1 LIKNKKKP
9 IRVADWILNHLADNG
24 VKNIFLLPGGGAM
37 HLNDALVRETRIEP
51 IPCHHEQVCGIAAEA
66 IGRVGNLNNVGFG
79 VAMVTGGPG
88 ATNIIT
94 PVTGAWLDSI
104 PMLIISGQVKREDR
118 LNGRPIRQ
126 GGAQEVDIIT
136 MVKSITK
143 YAVTIENPLLVH
155 KYLNEALHAM
165 KSGRP
170 GPVWIDIPLDVQAA
184 LVMESDLL
192 TWVYPCVKKEH
203 IFDISPVLSMLKEAK
218 RPLLLAGHGVRL
230 SGAVDSFRQ
239 LVDKFKIPSVLTWHA
254 LDLLAFDDPLN
265 IGRPGVVATRAA
277 NFAIQNSDLLISIG
291 ARLDNVVTAYNIK
304 GFARSARKIVID
316 IDQHELEN
324 KMEMD
329 IDLSL
334 SISADCFLTSL
345 LKSDKQ
351 SDYDDWIFQC
361 QSWKNRFPM
370 KGSHVFDNSELIHHM
385 DFVDSFSEAIPQDTL
400 IVTGSAGLAIE
411 FFYAGFRNKIGQRI
425 FHTSALGSM
434 GYGLPASIGAC
445 LGNDRQAMI
454 AVESDGSLQLNLQEF
469 ATLSHFKLPI
479 CLFILNNNGYAS
491 IRNTQRNYF
500 QGRYIASGPSSG
512 LEIPSLKKIA
522 SVYNLPYKVI
532 ENRSSLLEDLSKAQT
547 MPRPCIIDVRLS
559 SGDILEPKCAA
570 IPSADGSMT
579 SMPLEDMSPLLTL
592 EELESEMIVPLTSVS
607 YLVRKDK

>member
-1 LIKNKKKP
+1 LITSNKKP
-9 IRVADWILNHLADNG
+9 IRVADWLLNHLADNG
-24 VKNIFLLPGGGAM
+24 LRHIFLLPGGGAM
-37 HLNDALVRETRIEP
+37 HLNDALACETRIEP
-51 IPCHHEQVCGIAAEA
+51 VPCHHEQACGIAAEA
-66 IGRVGNLNNVGFG
+66 IGRVGNLNNIGFG
-79 VAMVTGGPG
+79 VAMVTTGPG

-104 PMLIISGQVKREDR
+104 PMLIISGQVKREDQ

-126 GGAQEVDIIT
+126 GGPQEVDIVT

-143 YAVTIENPLLVH
+143 YAVTVEDPLLIQKH
-155 KYLNEALHAM
+155 LNKALHAM
-165 KSGRP
+165 RSGRP

-184 LVMESDLL
+184 LIMESDLL
-192 TWVYPCVKKEH
+192 TWTYPCVKKEDS
-203 IFDISPVLSMLKEAK
+203 FDVLAVLDMLKKAK
-218 RPLLLAGHGVRL
+218 RPILIAGHGVRL

-239 LVDKFKIPSVLTWHA
+239 LVDKFRIPSVLTWHA

-265 IGRPGVVATRAA
+265 MGRPGVVATRSA
-277 NFAIQNSDLLISIG
+277 NFAIQNADLLISIG

-324 KMEMD
+324 KLEMN

-351 SDYDDWIFQC
+351 SSYDDWISQC
-361 QSWKNRFPM
+361 QSWKKRFPM
-370 KGSHVFDNSELIHHM
+370 ESSHTSDNSELIHHM
-385 DFVDSFSEAIPQDTL
+385 DFVDYFSEVAPKDTL
-400 IVTGSAGLAIE
+400 IVTGSSGLAIE
-411 FFYAGFRNKIGQRI
+411 FFYAGFRNKTGQRI

-434 GYGLPASIGAC
+434 GYGLPAAIGAC

-454 AVESDGSLQLNLQEF
+454 AVESDGSLQLNLQEL
-469 ATLSHFKLPI
+469 ATLSSLKLPI
-479 CLFILNNNGYAS
+479 CLIILNNGGYAS

-500 QGRYIASGPSSG
+500 QGRYIASGSSSG

-522 SVYNLPYKVI
+522 NVYNFPYKKI

-547 MPRPCIIDVRLS
+547 MPRPCIIDVRLTPD
-559 SGDILEPKCAA
+559 DILEPKCAA
-570 IPSADGSMT
+570 IFSDDGSIM

-592 EELESEMIVPLTSVS
+592 EVLESEMIVPLTPAS
-607 YLVRKDK
+607 YLARKK